1 MNQRYKGLTLAV
13 VGACF
18 WGASGTVIQFL
29 APVFIII
36 YSSLRSKMWPRR
48 IDAISIVVAVVG
60 TFILAT
66 GGRFDQL
73 ALSPLACFWGL
84 IAAFSE
90 AINTVLPGK
99 LFKKY
104 GPIPVIGAAML
115 VAGIAF
121 FTNLLHSTNA
131 KTCTS

>member
-18 WGASGTVIQFL
+18 WGASGTMIQFL

-36 YSSLRSKMWPRR
+36 YSSLRSKMWLRR

-66 GGRFDQL
+66 
-73 ALSPLACFWGL
+73 
-84 IAAFSE
+84 
-90 AINTVLPGK
+90 
-99 LFKKY
+99 
-104 GPIPVIGAAML
+104 
-115 VAGIAF
+115 VADSI
-121 FTNLLHSTNA
+121 NLLYHRLLVSGA
-131 KTCTS
+131 